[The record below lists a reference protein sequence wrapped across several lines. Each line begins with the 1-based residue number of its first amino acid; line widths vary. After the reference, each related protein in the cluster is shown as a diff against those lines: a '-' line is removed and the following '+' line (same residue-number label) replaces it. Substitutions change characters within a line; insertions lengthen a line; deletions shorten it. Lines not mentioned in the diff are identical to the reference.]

1 MKDYIVL
8 KGADAIFNASTNR
21 LQWNNIDNR
30 FFPNYA
36 NSGVPDGNVDM
47 FMKLNAIRFAVGVD
61 NDDISTAIEID
72 TDLNFNNMVPT
83 SSSSLLGIV
92 FCNYDNNNAN
102 AVFLKPSSIMS
113 DIQLKISRFNSIQI
127 GLIQMDAYLQM
138 DNLRALFT
146 VVLEIEYI
154 RNEKYKELH

>member
-92 FCNYDNNNAN
+92 YCNYDTDGAGHI
-102 AVFLKPSSIMS
+102 FLKPVSIMS
-113 DIQLKISRFNSIQI
+113 DTQLKISRFNSIQI
-127 GLIQMDAYLQM
+127 GLIQMNTYLETDANKGM
-138 DNLRALFT
+138 FT
-146 VVLEIEYI
+146 AVLEIEYI
-154 RNEKYKELH
+154 RNEKYKELR